1 MEHFYIMKKGIIAI
15 PMLSLLVIT
24 FTSSCKKV
32 ETTQQDVTTNNSGAI
47 KQKRGIIYILAGIA
61 AVAYVISKVAEGQA
75 HTTTTTT
82 QNPNGTITKVTTT
95 SCEGLGSCGGA
106 SKHSASGT
114 SVNLGD
120 PFLNDTRDYELNMKF
135 IKTDDGK
142 IFYGAD
148 PHENTSENF
157 NRFFYDDQI
166 SYMSEGKSYLVDN
179 PLVLQD
185 LGLTASFE
193 IKGGKHQVYVLNG
206 AKYIQV
212 GN

>member
-1 MEHFYIMKKGIIAI
+1 MKKVIIAI
-15 PMLSLLVIT
+15 PMLSLLILT

-32 ETTQQDVTTNNSGAI
+32 ETTQQEAAAKNSDEI
-47 KQKRGIIYILAGIA
+47 KKERGIIYILAGIA
-61 AVAYVISKVAEGQA
+61 AVAYIVSKIAEGQA

-95 SCEGLGSCGGA
+95 SCDGMGSCGGA

-120 PFLNDTRDYELNMKF
+120 PFLNDTKDYELNMKF

-142 IFYGAD
+142 VFYGAD
-148 PHENTSENF
+148 PRENTPENF

-166 SYMSEGKSYLVDN
+166 SYMSEGKSYVVDN

-185 LGLTASFE
+185 LGLSAPFE
-193 IKGGKHQVYVLNG
+193 IKGGKYQVYALNG
-206 AKYIQV
+206 SKYIQV